1 MENLHTSL
9 YLKITAL
16 TPVHVGV
23 EAEKHWK
30 IGLDAVLESGTLY
43 VLDMEKLWNKA
54 TQIGKEETLLLKLSG
69 AKVGQ
74 FVNDF
79 HIPLAQ
85 ITSKMYPAPHV
96 TSNPVRPFIRSQGR
110 LMLPGSSL
118 KGAIT
123 SAFLHK
129 IANTQKENWD
139 RAIAGL
145 EDKRKGDKV
154 FKEAFGDIEN
164 NLLRFI
170 QVGDGYFVKSQLENT
185 RIQTVNPLSMQAGWK
200 GDNFDMYMESMPP
213 KECTVIRLNLAETV
227 LKTVRDAVEKNMRQ
241 RRDLQAKGFP
251 DHKLPKAIK
260 LNPNHSTLFASNE
273 KGASGHLLEILQAY
287 TKLHLTREKAY
298 FEKFKPNEVPTA
310 LAEINRLLSLIESG
324 KTILR
329 LGMGSGF
336 HAMTG
341 DWRYVDH
348 VGRVIE
354 KNDYT
359 PSLDKFGKPRFKL
372 NGKPMYD
379 RKAQKTRKLAFSK
392 TDGELEYQPMGFVQ
406 LELVEEKDYL
416 AHLADLDKKEAAVK
430 AQAETTLKE
439 AAENAAQQAEL
450 LRLQKEA
457 DALAEITRLEELRK
471 PKYKSWQ
478 EIKDGVEVDAII
490 IGQNPMNPKLKKFRL
505 LIGEEGKE
513 PIQEFSYFSGVVSE
527 VYLVRV
533 WKEKGLDKIKK
544 IEVAGK
550 K

>member
-164 NLLRFI
+164 NLMRFI

-185 RIQTVNPLSMQAGWK
+185 RIQTVDTQKMQAGWK
-200 GDNFDMYMESMPP
+200 DNNFDTYLESMP
-213 KECTVIRLNLAETV
+213 KRESTVIRLNVAEKALDMVLAAV
-227 LKTVRDAVEKNMRQ
+227 LK
-241 RRDLQAKGFP
+241 RRKEIQTLKESRPQSNRVLKE
-251 DHKLPKAIK
+251 IK
-260 LNPNHSTLFASNE
+260 LNQNHTILFDKTKKAPD
-273 KGASGHLLEILQAY
+273 HLLQTLGNY
-287 TKLHLTREKAY
+287 TKAHLQREKAY

-457 DALAEITRLEELRK
+457 SALAEQMRLEELMK
-471 PKYKSWQ
+471 PKMQQWP
-478 EIKDGVEVDAII
+478 IKQGSEVDAEVIAKFPSL
-490 IGQNPMNPKLKKFRL
+490 GAHSKLFRL
-505 LIGEEGKE
+505 FLEKDGKRLEAPGRLPGELESGQLFVVR
-513 PIQEFSYFSGVVSE
+513 IQQSN
-527 VYLVRV
+527 
-533 WKEKGLDKIKK
+533 KDKVLA
-544 IEVAGK
+544 IEVVK
-550 K
+550 PK